1 MLGVTGDEELDVADF
16 PILKCNCQNV
26 AYVSLISNV
35 IVSLTIEWLR
45 ERLNGTSDT
54 GAGRASWF
62 CCGMALP

>member
-35 IVSLTIEWLR
+35 IGQFYDR
-45 ERLNGTSDT
+45 EATS
-54 GAGRASWF
+54 G
-62 CCGMALP
+62 